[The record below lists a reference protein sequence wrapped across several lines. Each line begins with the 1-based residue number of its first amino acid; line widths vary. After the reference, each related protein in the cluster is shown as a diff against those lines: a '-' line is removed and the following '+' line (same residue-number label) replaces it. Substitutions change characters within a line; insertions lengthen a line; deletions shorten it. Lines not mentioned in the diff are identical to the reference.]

1 MVGREREESGSMT
14 RRGHGDL
21 EDEILAVLAAA
32 DTALTPAQVRAQLG
46 GTLAYNTVTTVLGRL
61 LDKGRVT
68 REPQGRAYAYL
79 PVQERAQVTAFQM
92 SALLA
97 AEPDRQTALTRFVD
111 TLNEADERLLARL
124 LRRMRDRA

>member
-1 MVGREREESGSMT
+1 VTGREQEEATGTM

-79 PVQERAQVTAFQM
+79 PVHERAQVTAFQM

-111 TLNEADERLLARL
+111 TLNEADERLLVRL
-124 LRRMRDRA
+124 LRRIRERG